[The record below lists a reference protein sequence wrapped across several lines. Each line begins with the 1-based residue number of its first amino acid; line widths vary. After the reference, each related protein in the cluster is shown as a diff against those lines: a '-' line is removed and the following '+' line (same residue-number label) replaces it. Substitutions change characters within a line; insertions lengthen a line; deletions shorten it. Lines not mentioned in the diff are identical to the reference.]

1 MTLKT
6 TIDTLERA
14 RLATTDLS
22 LADDLRIALDEL
34 RLVDDGRSLAEIS
47 CGADAFEAVKAHV
60 ETNQQAFNDDDSLST
75 TLTRLAV
82 WFDELERLAQ

>member
-1 MTLKT
+1 MTMKT
-6 TIDTLERA
+6 IIDTLERA
-14 RLATTDLS
+14 RLTTPDLS
-22 LADDLRIALDEL
+22 LADDLRVALDEL

-60 ETNQQAFNDDDSLST
+60 ETNQQAFNHDDNLSG

-82 WFDELERLAQ
+82 WLGELERLAQ